1 MQLLTPS
8 DALQAIAHC
17 VKSTRLKS
25 NITIEELA
33 IRSAVGT
40 ATLSRIEKRGVCST
54 DILVRVFAALGMLD
68 RLLDALQTEDGH
80 SIAELRKLHTDK
92 PRQRA
97 RKKG

>member
-1 MQLLTPS
+1 MQFLTPS
-8 DALQAIAHC
+8 DALLAIAHC
-17 VKSTRLKS
+17 VKSTRLRG

-33 IRSAVGT
+33 VRSAVGT

-68 RLLDALQTEDGH
+68 RLLDVLQPDDGH
-80 SIAELRKLHTDK
+80 SIAELRKLHTAK